1 MGKYGKKVSE
11 KLGEGAFGE
20 VYKMDSPPDAAF
32 HSQHPIV
39 AMKKIKVSTIL
50 VVSSLQ
56 C

>member
-1 MGKYGKKVSE
+1 MGKYGRKVNE
-11 KLGEGAFGE
+11 KLGEGAFGV
-20 VYKMDSPPDAAF
+20 VYKKDSPPDAAF

-39 AMKKIKVSTIL
+39 AMKKIKLSTSL